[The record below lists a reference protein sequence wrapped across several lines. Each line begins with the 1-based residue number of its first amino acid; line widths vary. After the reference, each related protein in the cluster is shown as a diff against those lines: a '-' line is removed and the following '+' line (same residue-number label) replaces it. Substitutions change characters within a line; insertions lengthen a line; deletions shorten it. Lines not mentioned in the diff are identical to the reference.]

1 MRGTLPCQHPKP
13 LIAGRGSGLGRKEG
27 GKPSDHPQAA
37 RAYKVQGCMVHSISS
52 SSLCFPSSRAGWA
65 EGKAI
70 YQHRTGIRS
79 LNIPGVVFKSSVKFF
94 LCPSAGFRLLR
105 AQISWA
111 HLEWPPLEHRMG
123 RDEPGAAS
131 YSGAAFPWEG
141 TRWMV
146 RLFCSR
152 HWDTHLFSSSFL
164 VSFQACGED

>member
-1 MRGTLPCQHPKP
+1 MGVE
-13 LIAGRGSGLGRKEG
+13 GRKKASPATTRRLPEPRRSRLVRFTPFPPL
-27 GKPSDHPQAA
+27 PSAFPPPGQA
-37 RAYKVQGCMVHSISS
+37 G
-52 SSLCFPSSRAGWA
+52 A

-70 YQHRTGIRS
+70 YQPPPGMRS
-79 LNIPGVVFKSSVKFF
+79 LDIPGMVFKSSVKFF

-111 HLEWPPLEHRMG
+111 HLEWPPLEHLMG

-131 YSGAAFPWEG
+131 YSGAASPWEG

-152 HWDTHLFSSSFL
+152 HWDTHLFSFSFL
-164 VSFQACGED
+164 VSFPGLW